1 MIRSRRSVSYTGKRR
16 TTSKLEKI
24 KRKMILLVK
33 QYCRENGINY
43 NERYSD
49 PESAL
54 FVWIQEAAENM
65 VDYYKYTQWSDIT
78 DFEETVRSF
87 MVGVYEYLD
96 YDNNLDDYVDAR
108 GMRPMD
114 FWR

>member
-33 QYCRENGINY
+33 EYCREHGIRY
-43 NERYSD
+43 NERY
-49 PESAL
+49 PTEAL
-54 FVWIQEAAENM
+54 LNFIQEAAEEM

-78 DFEETVRSF
+78 DFEETVLSF
-87 MVGVYEYLD
+87 MGAVYGYLD
-96 YDNNLDDYVDAR
+96 WDNHLGDYQDER
-108 GMRPMD
+108 MY
-114 FWR
+114 